1 MILND
6 GVTSYTFSLLPGNM
20 TVIREDKSCASVQTY
35 EGVAYFS
42 WGTSIVGKELSLSW
56 NAMPAAM
63 WSQFETFFTADAP
76 LEFDPTLDGT
86 PSAKTY
92 TVEMTRLDGDYFL
105 GGYGTGA
112 GSWRQNVTMTLLILS
127 EVP

>member
-6 GVTSYTFSLLPGNM
+6 GVTSYTFSLLPGSM
-20 TVIREDKSCASVQTY
+20 TVIREDKSCTAVQTY

-63 WSQFETFFTADAP
+63 WAQIETFFTAAAP
-76 LEFDPTLDGT
+76 LAFDPTLDGT

-92 TVEMTRLDGDYFL
+92 TVELTRLDGEYFL
-105 GGYGTGA
+105 GGYSTGA

-127 EVP
+127 EVT